1 MIAMVRATYKLAA
14 AALLLGLLAACV
26 PPPDQP
32 AYFSRM
38 GRFMGLIANCGCSDI
53 GPERMVAEYRKAL
66 GDRYAAN
73 EVTAMEGYVKYGAT
87 ERWDNLHHVC
97 VEVCSQRCMVQS
109 VVEPL
114 GGRGT
119 GEAACLVSERD
130 LHLTEGAKIYTGDP
144 GQD

>member
-1 MIAMVRATYKLAA
+1 MIAMVRATHKLAA
-14 AALLLGLLAACV
+14 AALLLSLLSACV

-53 GPERMVAEYRKAL
+53 TPARMLAEYPKAL
-66 GDRYAAN
+66 GDRYPAN
-73 EVTAMEGYVKYGAT
+73 EVTAMKGYIDYASM
-87 ERWDNLHHVC
+87 ERWENQYLIC
-97 VEVCSQRCMVQS
+97 AETCAQRCMVQS

-114 GGRGT
+114 GGKGT

-130 LHLTEGAKIYTGDP
+130 LHLTDGLKYHSGDP
-144 GQD
+144 GNN